1 MIRRPSASKHLITT
15 QGRHLELLQFIETPP
30 IVMRLFCPQVSLPD
44 TALSILMLA
53 SLLCLCLLSWDNY
66 YTEIH

>member
-30 IVMRLFCPQVSLPD
+30 IVMHLFCPHVSPPD
-44 TALSILMLA
+44 TAFSILVLA
-53 SLLCLCLLSWDNY
+53 SFLLSLVVFLG
-66 YTEIH
+66 